1 MDTPGN
7 ALRAERERQG
17 KSLRY
22 FALRLKI
29 NIEYLKAIEDDNYSL
44 LPADIFTKAYLRL
57 YAESLGLESDYIL
70 DLYNKQTEPEPE
82 PDIIETPPPSRT
94 KFVFPLKPALI
105 IFLFVLIVLSV
116 TLLMKSKE
124 QKPVEEFL
132 NKIENR
138 EIVEQKKPGTLSLK
152 ITATEITWV
161 SVSIDGGK
169 PEEWLLRSG
178 ETVTLTAMEKFAVKV
193 GNAGGTK
200 LTFNG
205 EELGALGPHGKIADI
220 VLP

>member
-1 MDTPGN
+1 MDTPGK
-7 ALRAERERQG
+7 ALKAERKRQK

-22 FALRLKI
+22 FAVRLKI

-57 YAESLGLESDYIL
+57 YAEALGLENDYIL
-70 DLYNKQTEPEPE
+70 SLYKGRSEAEIVEIPA
-82 PDIIETPPPSRT
+82 PSRS
-94 KFVFPLKPALI
+94 KFVFPLKPVLI
-105 IFLFVLIVLSV
+105 IFFLVLIIISV
-116 TLLMKSKE
+116 TVLMKSGE
-124 QKPVEEFL
+124 QKPAEEFV
-132 NKIENR
+132 NKAGEQ
-138 EIVEQKKPGTLSLK
+138 EILKEEKPGTLSLK

-169 PEEWLLRSG
+169 PKEWLLRAG

-193 GNAGGTK
+193 GNAGGTR
-200 LTFNG
+200 LTLNG
-205 EELGALGPHGKIADI
+205 EELGVLGPHGKIADI

>member
-7 ALRAERERQG
+7 ALKAERKKQK

-57 YAESLGLESDYIL
+57 YAKALGLESDYIL
-70 DLYNKQTEPEPE
+70 SLYSGQTEPEPE
-82 PDIIETPPPSRT
+82 PDIVETPAPSGA
-94 KFVFPLKPALI
+94 KFVFPVKPALI

-116 TLLMKSKE
+116 TVLMKSEK

-132 NKIENR
+132 DKIEKQ
-138 EIVEQKKPGTLSLK
+138 EMLSLK

-169 PEEWLLRSG
+169 PEEWLLRAG

-193 GNAGGTK
+193 GNARS
-200 LTFNG
+200 
-205 EELGALGPHGKIADI
+205 EERRVGKECRSRWS
-220 VLP
+220 PYH

>member
-1 MDTPGN
+1 MDTPGK
-7 ALRAERERQG
+7 ALKAERKRQE

-22 FALRLKI
+22 FAVRLKI

-57 YAESLGLESDYIL
+57 YAEALGLENDYIL
-70 DLYNKQTEPEPE
+70 SLYKGRSEAEIVE
-82 PDIIETPPPSRT
+82 IPPPSGS
-94 KFVFPLKPALI
+94 KFVFPLKPVLI
-105 IFLFVLIVLSV
+105 IFLLVLIIISV
-116 TLLMKSKE
+116 TVLMKSGE
-124 QKPVEEFL
+124 QKPAEEFV
-132 NKIENR
+132 NKAGEQ
-138 EIVEQKKPGTLSLK
+138 EILKEEKPGTLSLK

-169 PEEWLLRSG
+169 PKEWLLRAG

-193 GNAGGTK
+193 GNAGGTR
-200 LTFNG
+200 LTLNG
-205 EELGALGPHGKIADI
+205 EELGVLGPHGKIADI